1 MTPDDR
7 LRRSKPRPQW
17 DDTKEGPGLGP
28 WIVGTLAFGVCLVIF
43 AALVWADPVGRVA
56 SDIAQAESLPREW

>member
-7 LRRSKPRPQW
+7 LRRSKPRPVW

-28 WIVGTLAFGVCLVIF
+28 WIIGTLAFGVCVVV
-43 AALVWADPVGRVA
+43 VWGIWRM
-56 SDIAQAESLPREW
+56 RG